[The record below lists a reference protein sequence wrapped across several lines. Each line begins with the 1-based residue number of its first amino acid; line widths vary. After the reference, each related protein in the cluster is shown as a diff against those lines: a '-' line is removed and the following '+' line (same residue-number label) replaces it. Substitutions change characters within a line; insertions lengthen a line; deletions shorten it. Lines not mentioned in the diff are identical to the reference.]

1 MTYAKTHS
9 AVEPTWY
16 FLDEIQTKDGMLVL
30 ILRINWNIVATEVP
44 EPEPHS
50 EWQYDSV
57 LIKHEPE
64 IVLEETEVRTYI
76 ETHEQ
81 KLKEQALK
89 QYTSGPIS
97 NVAITEIREQ
107 ELVPEFEEKIFS
119 EKEVYGA
126 TIMEIDVTRSDKRYV
141 RAKLLNRTVEKWCY
155 VTGSVYRDYTESKI
169 GVGTIILILY
179 DPDNTYPV
187 VVDRVVL

>member
-1 MTYAKTHS
+1 
-9 AVEPTWY
+9 
-16 FLDEIQTKDGMLVL
+16 
-30 ILRINWNIVATEVP
+30 
-44 EPEPHS
+44 
-50 EWQYDSV
+50 
-57 LIKHEPE
+57 
-64 IVLEETEVRTYI
+64 
-76 ETHEQ
+76 
-81 KLKEQALK
+81 
-89 QYTSGPIS
+89 
-97 NVAITEIREQ
+97 
-107 ELVPEFEEKIFS
+107 VPEFEEKIFS

>member
-1 MTYAKTHS
+1 M
-9 AVEPTWY
+9 P
-16 FLDEIQTKDGMLVL
+16 VL
-30 ILRINWNIVATEVP
+30 ILRINWNIAEVAVP

-57 LIKHEPE
+57 VIKHTPA

-81 KLKEQALK
+81 KLKEQALN
-89 QYTSGPIS
+89 QRTSEPIRDAD
-97 NVAITEIREQ
+97 VTEIRDQ

-126 TIMEIDVTRSDKRYV
+126 TIMELDVARSDKRYA
-141 RAKLLNRTVEKWCY
+141 RAKLLKRTVEKWCY

-169 GVGTIILILY
+169 GVGSLVVVLY
-179 DPDNTYPV
+179 DPDNDYPIV
-187 VVDRVVL
+187 MDRVVL

>member
-16 FLDEIQTKDGMLVL
+16 FLDEIQTKDGMPVL
-30 ILRINWNIVATEVP
+30 ILRVNWNIEEVAVP

-50 EWQYDSV
+50 EWQYDSL
-57 LIKHEPE
+57 LIKHEPM

-76 ETHEQ
+76 ETHKQ
-81 KLKEQALK
+81 KLKEQALN

-97 NVAITEIREQ
+97 NANITEIREQ

-126 TIMEIDVTRSDKRYV
+126 TIMEIDVNRSDKRYV

-169 GVGTIILILY
+169 NVGALVVVLY
-179 DPDNTYPV
+179 DPDNNYPIV
-187 VVDRVVL
+187 MDRVVL

>member
-1 MTYAKTHS
+1 MANAKTHS
-9 AVEPTWY
+9 AIEPAWF
-16 FLDEIQTKDGMLVL
+16 FLDEIRMDDCMPVL
-30 ILRINWNIVATEVP
+30 ILRINWIAEVAVP

-57 LIKHEPE
+57 VIKHKPA

-81 KLKEQALK
+81 KLKEQALN
-89 QYTSGPIS
+89 QRTSEPIRDAD
-97 NVAITEIREQ
+97 VTEIRDQ

-126 TIMEIDVTRSDKRYV
+126 TIMELDVTRSDKRYA
-141 RAKLLNRTVEKWCY
+141 RAKLLKRTVEKWCY

-169 GVGTIILILY
+169 GVGSLVVVLY
-179 DPDNTYPV
+179 DPDNDYPIV
-187 VVDRVVL
+187 MDRVVL

>member
-1 MTYAKTHS
+1 MAHAKTQS
-9 AVEPTWY
+9 AIEPAWF
-16 FLDEIQTKDGMLVL
+16 FLDEIRMDDCMPVL
-30 ILRINWNIVATEVP
+30 ILRINWNIAEVVVP

-57 LIKHEPE
+57 LIKHKPA

-81 KLKEQALK
+81 KLKEQALN
-89 QYTSGPIS
+89 QRTSEPIRDAD
-97 NVAITEIREQ
+97 VTEIRDQ

-126 TIMEIDVTRSDKRYV
+126 TIM
-141 RAKLLNRTVEKWCY
+141 
-155 VTGSVYRDYTESKI
+155 
-169 GVGTIILILY
+169 
-179 DPDNTYPV
+179 
-187 VVDRVVL
+187 

>member
-1 MTYAKTHS
+1 VTNAKTHS
-9 AVEPTWY
+9 TVEPTWY
-16 FLDEIQTKDGMLVL
+16 FLDEIRTEDSMPVL
-30 ILRINWNIVATEVP
+30 ILRINWNIAEVAVP

-57 LIKHEPE
+57 VIKHKPA

-81 KLKEQALK
+81 KLKEQALN
-89 QYTSGPIS
+89 QRTSEPVRDA
-97 NVAITEIREQ
+97 NVPEIREQ
-107 ELVPEFEEKIFS
+107 GLVPEFEEKIFS

-126 TIMEIDVTRSDKRYV
+126 TVMEIDVTRPDKRYV
-141 RAKLLNRTVEKWCY
+141 RAKLLKRTVEKWCY

-169 GVGTIILILY
+169 GVGSLVVVLY
-179 DPDNTYPV
+179 DPDNNYPIV
-187 VVDRVVL
+187 MDRVV